1 VAGQEGV
8 DATKFSEVYKLFRH
22 PAKVSRAMQLTESHG
37 LDGVPVLIVD
47 GRYRAPGDGEDA
59 LVLVD
64 QLIDK
69 ARKER
74 MAGSSALFIT
84 GASSASAPE
93 LARCYACRAPNWVCS
108 RAAVMSC
115 GGWPTRSAADIGYI
129 RSMSAMPR
137 HGFCTASYLEEV
149 GVPDS

>member
-1 VAGQEGV
+1 MLDKLHGDVFDAMHKDRVNLNNEKVMFEWLAKKGV
-8 DATKFSEVYKLFRH
+8 DATKFSEVYNSFAIQ
-22 PAKVSRAMQLTESHG
+22 AKVSRAMQLTESHG

-74 MAGSSALFIT
+74 MG
-84 GASSASAPE
+84 
-93 LARCYACRAPNWVCS
+93 RK
-108 RAAVMSC
+108 
-115 GGWPTRSAADIGYI
+115 
-129 RSMSAMPR
+129 
-137 HGFCTASYLEEV
+137 
-149 GVPDS
+149 